1 MLLMAAEGVGTW
13 WAPSAT
19 RFRASEGWATP
30 LSELTRVTEPAA
42 SSASLGSGQASVP
55 RQKVKVTAPVGLKEA
70 IESLPTA
77 RPCTVEHSAALVI
90 ALWAASW
97 IVVEGELLA
106 WLIVSGSQSEVEPL
120 KLLSPA

>member
-70 IESLPTA
+70 FDSLTRRPEERREGRAA
-77 RPCTVEHSAALVI
+77 RVM

-97 IVVEGELLA
+97 NVVEVELLA
-106 WLIVSGSQSEVEPL
+106 WLIVGGPEAEGEPV
-120 KLLSPA
+120 